1 MRRHARWIGLVAVV
15 GVVAAAVAWWRSQAT
30 LQQSAPTE
38 VAGRLT
44 FGGPFTLLDHTG
56 RSVTEKDFLGRYQLL
71 FFGFT
76 SCPAICPTTLQTV
89 TVALSELG
97 SDADRVQPMFITVDP
112 ANDTPQMMAAYVKHF
127 DKRIVGLTGTP
138 EQVASVAKAWHIH
151 YRRVRDKD
159 GSEQIE
165 HTAALFLMGPDG
177 KYLEHIPPDVSPQ
190 KMAQL
195 IRTRLEPGDAIE
207 PAPESHSRESKL

>member
-1 MRRHARWIGLVAVV
+1 MRGRARWIGSAAVIGAVAV
-15 GVVAAAVAWWRSQAT
+15 AVAWWRPEET
-30 LQQSAPTE
+30 LQQSPPTE
-38 VAGRLT
+38 VAGQLT
-44 FGGPFTLLDHTG
+44 FGGPFALLDHMG
-56 RSVTEKDFLGRYQLL
+56 RPVTEKDFLGHHQLV

-76 SCPAICPTTLQTV
+76 SCPAVCPTTLQTV

-97 SDADRVQPMFITVDP
+97 SDADRIQPMFITIDP

-138 EQVASVAKAWHIH
+138 EQVARAAKAWHIH

-177 KYLEHIPPDVSPQ
+177 KYLGHIPPDVSPQ

-195 IRTRLEPGDAIE
+195 IRMRLDPGNALGSTPDSQ
-207 PAPESHSRESKL
+207 PGESKL